1 MYAAICHDP
10 HVDTLVTVSRYCRE
24 VIEAEFTPPSGRF
37 VVLSSAEKDR
47 PEPTPFHGHGIGADG
62 CPFALVLHAARP
74 EKNAP
79 SVAAAFD
86 RLFVGPRDPFGLAN
100 LRVVFVGI
108 PSLDELGLAKLA
120 HPERFTAIPELPPGQ
135 LEYLLERAR
144 MLVYASF
151 NEGFGY
157 PPVEAMRY
165 GTPAV
170 VAAVSAI
177 PEICGDAAV
186 PCDPRD
192 VDSIAGAI
200 LQAWHGPP
208 PRERLLAR
216 HDEIVSRQKRD
227 LLDLV
232 RLVLDGVRPAESD
245 PADSPPPAAPAS
257 VPPGFVLR
265 HEGWCPICERPTTF
279 SATEAWLRDHYV
291 CERCHSLPRERALMV
306 AIQTRFPDWRRLR
319 IHESSPEMRGLSAK
333 LSRECPGY
341 VPSQY
346 DPAVPFGALEPGGRW
361 RSEDLERQTFETGS
375 FDVVI
380 TQDVFEHIF
389 DADAAFCEVQRTLRP
404 GGAHLLTTPLVRAEA
419 ASRQRAERAAD
430 GVRHL
435 EPPEFHGNPMSADG
449 SLVTW
454 DWGYD
459 IVDRIRACT
468 GDEAWRIMVT
478 IPALGM
484 EAAYLDVILV
494 ERRSKAA
501 DPVPSSEARRVAV
514 R

>member
-1 MYAAICHDP
+1 
-10 HVDTLVTVSRYCRE
+10 
-24 VIEAEFTPPSGRF
+24 
-37 VVLSSAEKDR
+37 
-47 PEPTPFHGHGIGADG
+47 
-62 CPFALVLHAARP
+62 
-74 EKNAP
+74 
-79 SVAAAFD
+79 
-86 RLFVGPRDPFGLAN
+86 
-100 LRVVFVGI
+100 
-108 PSLDELGLAKLA
+108 
-120 HPERFTAIPELPPGQ
+120 
-135 LEYLLERAR
+135 

-170 VAAVSAI
+170 VADVSAL
-177 PEICGDAAV
+177 PEVCGDAAV
-186 PCDPRD
+186 YCDPRD
-192 VDSIAGAI
+192 VESIMGAI

-216 HDEIVSRQKRD
+216 HEEIVSRQRRD
-227 LLDLV
+227 LEALV
-232 RLVLDGVRPAESD
+232 RLVLDGVRPPDHAPE
-245 PADSPPPAAPAS
+245 PPAAAS
-257 VPPGFVLR
+257 AAEPPSEGYVLR
-265 HEGWCPICERPTTF
+265 HAGWCPICEQATTF
-279 SATEAWLRDHYV
+279 SASDAWLRDHYV
-291 CERCHSLPRERALMV
+291 CERCESLPRERALMV
-306 AIQTRFPDWRRLR
+306 ALQTRFPDWRRLR

-333 LSRECPGY
+333 LARECPGY

-346 DPAVPFGALEPGGRW
+346 DPTVPFGALEPGGRW

-389 DADAAFCEVQRTLRP
+389 DPDAAFREVQRTLRP

-435 EPPEFHGNPMSADG
+435 EPPEFHGNPMSSDG

-478 IPALGM
+478 VPALGM
-484 EAAYLDVILV
+484 VAAYLDVILV
-494 ERRSKAA
+494 ERRSKA
-501 DPVPSSEARRVAV
+501 DGRVPSSEARRVAV